1 MILFALAHSM
11 STLTVPYRSEAPS
24 SSTLIT
30 GPGQLPPS
38 SPFLQPRARAEI
50 DVEKSTSSLDL
61 TAEENPAGTEDDQP
75 KGQTS
80 DSLGLQLDQTR
91 PGAADHPSGCN
102 QPTPHNPDQTAG
114 RAVPQLQSP
123 TASAA
128 AKSEADDVS
137 PSKGKLSL
145 KRFFRSAYRHSH
157 YVDLVLIMSCG

>member
-1 MILFALAHSM
+1 M

-38 SPFLQPRARAEI
+38 SPFLRPRARAET

-61 TAEENPAGTEDDQP
+61 TAEENPAEMEDDQP

-80 DSLGLQLDQTR
+80 DSLELQPDQTR
-91 PGAADHPSGCN
+91 PGATDRPTGCN
-102 QPTPHNPDQTAG
+102 QPTPHNPDQTAR

-123 TASAA
+123 TTSAA
-128 AKSEADDVS
+128 AKSEADDA
-137 PSKGKLSL
+137 PPPKEKLSL
-145 KRFFRSAYRHSH
+145 KRFFRSAYRLSH
-157 YVDLVLIMSCG
+157 YVDLLLIMSRG